1 MGRKPLDGRCGC
13 FEQRVIERGV
23 SQSDSF
29 FIVPFSMG
37 GSRNASSAVCTPLRD
52 GGATRPESR
61 LKSRPFRPVM
71 MFMHPDAL
79 ATLQQHLTTALA
91 SPPAEARRLFH
102 GRGRCW
108 EGLEHVTVD
117 WLQGVVLVSLF
128 REPPTAELDAL
139 RMLLSSLTQGDGWQ
153 ASGAHSLLLQHR
165 YLPDSRMERLLGEP
179 VEEWV
184 ISENGLRYKLDL
196 GIKQNN
202 GLFLDMRYG
211 RRWVQ
216 EQARGLR
223 VLNLFAYTCGFS
235 VAALAGGAEHV
246 VNLDMARAALS
257 RGRDNHRL
265 NEHDL
270 SRVSFLGHE
279 LFKSWGKIRKS
290 GPYDLVIVDPPS
302 FQKGSFA
309 LDRDYQKIL
318 RRLPELLTANGR
330 VLACINDPDTGPDFL
345 IQGIAAEAPELVF
358 VQRLENPPEFPDIS
372 PDSGLKALVFE
383 RSGTRLAG
391 DCDET

>member
-1 MGRKPLDGRCGC
+1 M
-13 FEQRVIERGV
+13 Q
-23 SQSDSF
+23 
-29 FIVPFSMG
+29 
-37 GSRNASSAVCTPLRD
+37 
-52 GGATRPESR
+52 
-61 LKSRPFRPVM
+61 
-71 MFMHPDAL
+71 PDAL
-79 ATLQQHLTTALA
+79 VTLQQHLSQALMQV
-91 SPPAEARRLFH
+91 PDETRRLFH

-108 EGLEHVTVD
+108 AGLEHVTVD

-128 REPPTAELDAL
+128 REPAAAELDAL
-139 RMLLSSLTQGDGWQ
+139 IQTLLTLAQGPAWK

-165 YLPDSRMERLLGEP
+165 YLPDSKMEQLLGEP
-179 VEEWV
+179 VEEWL
-184 ISENGLRYKLDL
+184 ITENGLRYKLDL

-216 EQARGLR
+216 QQARGKR

-235 VAALAGGAEHV
+235 VAAIAGGAEHV

-270 SRVSFLGHE
+270 SKVSFLGHE
-279 LFKSWGKIRKS
+279 LFKSWGKVKKS
-290 GPYDLVIVDPPS
+290 GPYDLVIIDPPS

-309 LDRDYQKIL
+309 LSRDYQKIL
-318 RRLPELLTANGR
+318 RRLPELLAATGT

-345 IQGIAAEAPELVF
+345 VEGMSAEAPELVF
-358 VQRLENPPEFPDIS
+358 QERLENPPEFADIS
-372 PDSGLKALVFE
+372 ADSGLKALVF
-383 RSGTRLAG
+383 RRDALQLR
-391 DCDET
+391 